1 MAENKRS
8 GSRRQSPLSQK
19 TPPLETKGFRPGP
32 GGVCEAQLW
41 EFTGPTRSL
50 ADDDEIPVERVAAA
64 SLDQALK
71 YMRRRHRDFT
81 VCKADNIG
89 MIAMLSGS
97 PLD

>member
-1 MAENKRS
+1 MTDNKRS
-8 GSRRQSPLSQK
+8 GSRRKSQLSQK
-19 TPPLETKGFRPGP
+19 TPSPETKGFRPGS

-50 ADDDEIPVERVAAA
+50 ADDEEIPVERVAAA

-71 YMRRRHRDFT
+71 YMRRRHYDFA
-81 VCKADNIG
+81 VCKAETIG